1 MLAVCSP
8 CARRVLAVCSPCARR
23 VLAVCSLCARGVLSV
38 CSACAQR
45 VLSVYSRL
53 CIYSAAWNI
62 KKSKSTIEPRKANPA
77 KYANEQPELDSI
89 SQLLLE
95 RILHFL
101 THAFG
106 LRIQTVIITFNLE
119 HYTEN
124 PWLCMPEHLR
134 CICKS

>member
-1 MLAVCSP
+1 MLSVCSASAQRLLSVCSA
-8 CARRVLAVCSPCARR
+8 CAQRVLSVCSRCASGVLAVCSPCARR
-23 VLAVCSLCARGVLSV
+23 VLAVCLLCARGVLSV

-95 RILHFL
+95 RILHF
-101 THAFG
+101 FDPR
-106 LRIQTVIITFNLE
+106 LRIA
-119 HYTEN
+119 N
-124 PWLCMPEHLR
+124 PNSDYHL
-134 CICKS
+134 